1 MPNDDQILLD
11 EELLDEH
18 LFKELTKIGYAIT
31 EDESADIASIVFEY
45 LVTLGM
51 EVDDDANS

>member
-1 MPNDDQILLD
+1 MPEEQEIFLD

-18 LFKELTKIGYAIT
+18 IFKELTAIGYMVT
-31 EDESADIASIVFEY
+31 SDESADIASIVFEY

-51 EVDDDANS
+51 EVDE